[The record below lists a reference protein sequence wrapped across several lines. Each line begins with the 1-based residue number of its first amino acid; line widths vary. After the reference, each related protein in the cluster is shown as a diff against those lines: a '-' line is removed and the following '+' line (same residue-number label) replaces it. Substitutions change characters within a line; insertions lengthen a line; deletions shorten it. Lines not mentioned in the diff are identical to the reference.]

1 MTLRSLC
8 AVLLAGLAAPAFAAD
23 DAALA
28 DHLRES
34 YNVPAAINV
43 TFSSASDAG
52 VPGFKKRTVT
62 FARGE
67 NTSSETLWVSDDG
80 RHYLLGGFKDLKVHP
95 DQERLAKM
103 DLSGSPARGPKD
115 AKVTVVQY
123 TDFQCPFCSKG
134 FELMRDG
141 IMKDFPGKVRWVY
154 KSLPLVSIHPWA
166 EPGAMAAECAKE
178 QGTDKFWAVH
188 DKLFENQR
196 EITLENLEEKTGGY
210 LKAAKGDLKAFE
222 ACVESKKTLPTVAR
236 DTAEADA
243 LGISGTPAF
252 VVNGHFISG
261 ADYVTIKRVV
271 EEALKGK
278 HGKP

>member
-1 MTLRSLC
+1 MTLRAIC
-8 AVLLAGLAAPAFAAD
+8 AVIFVGLAAPAAAMD

-34 YNVPAAINV
+34 YNVPAAITV
-43 TFSSASDAG
+43 TFSSASEAG
-52 VPGFKKRTVT
+52 VPAFKKRTVT
-62 FARGE
+62 FSRGD
-67 NTSSETLWVSDDG
+67 NSSNETLWVSDDG

-103 DLSGSPARGPKD
+103 DLSGSPSRGPKD

-123 TDFQCPFCSKG
+123 TDFECPFCSKG

-141 IMKDFPGKVRWVY
+141 IMKEFAGKVRWVY

-166 EPGAMAAECAKE
+166 EPAALAAECAKE
-178 QGTDKFWAVH
+178 QGMDKFWAVH

-196 EITLENLEEKTGGY
+196 EITPENLEEKAGGF
-210 LKAAKGDLKAFE
+210 LKAAKGDVKAFE
-222 ACVESKKTLPTVAR
+222 ACAESKKTMPAVAR
-236 DTAEADA
+236 DSAEADA

-278 HGKP
+278 HGKS